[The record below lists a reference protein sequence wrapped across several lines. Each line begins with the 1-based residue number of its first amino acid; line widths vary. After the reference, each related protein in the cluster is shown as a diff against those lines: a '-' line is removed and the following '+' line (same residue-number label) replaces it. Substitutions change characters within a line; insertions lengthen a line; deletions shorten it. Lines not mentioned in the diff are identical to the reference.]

1 MRGAARSGRTKVVK
15 CLRLNWRRP
24 HDQHR
29 NTKWLSF
36 IIIVGGWCVVER
48 LFAVFSVCIN
58 SNTCVHAT
66 RSHRR
71 RSPTW
76 HDDTHALWL
85 HAHSA
90 RSTHRVAKCIRHC
103 MPIWVHSLMHLS
115 GYARI
120 RLHRIFI
127 VVRVPFEMKFPFV
140 SGSQRSCAFEE
151 IAFLSLRQT
160 IFDVVRPIS
169 KVLTARAR
177 ASFAFIKSFQF
188 IIKCKLGNGSDS
200 IQFPSSF
207 TIRRHLT
214 VFVFIQCC
222 CDATKLLFH
231 TKKKQK
237 TKLIV
242 FSVATLLLHLL
253 LLCERVFPLLQFS
266 ATHQAFE
273 RTLNSQYADIA
284 PNTGSV
290 AARSSSSNTFYKIYF
305 PRIKIITQFL
315 MPFVVVA
322 VELFGSHREF
332 SLRAKSLL
340 QSATVAN
347 ASSILISCS
356 DSGRI
361 IHFNFCI
368 QRIRS
373 VWVRAPCYRLK
384 QYCNRISY
392 KLNLSLYL
400 RLWAAARCCC
410 FSRSF
415 ALFRFCLLH
424 FVFIIFYLQLKSEI
438 CWNPWPAKHEM
449 NVLVLWAVCVCVCEC
464 GSAEAVGTYGAQA

>member
-1 MRGAARSGRTKVVK
+1 MQTRQR
-15 CLRLNWRRP
+15 LRFY
-24 HDQHR
+24 
-29 NTKWLSF
+29 TIS
-36 IIIVGGWCVVER
+36 III
-48 LFAVFSVCIN
+48 
-58 SNTCVHAT
+58 H
-66 RSHRR
+66 H
-71 RSPTW
+71 SPTS
-76 HDDTHALWL
+76 D
-85 HAHSA
+85 
-90 RSTHRVAKCIRHC
+90 
-103 MPIWVHSLMHLS
+103 
-115 GYARI
+115 
-120 RLHRIFI
+120 
-127 VVRVPFEMKFPFV
+127 
-140 SGSQRSCAFEE
+140 
-151 IAFLSLRQT
+151 SLRFHSVLLRCHET
-160 IFDVVRPIS
+160 IIS
-169 KVLTARAR
+169 YE
-177 ASFAFIKSFQF
+177 
-188 IIKCKLGNGSDS
+188 
-200 IQFPSSF
+200 
-207 TIRRHLT
+207 
-214 VFVFIQCC
+214 
-222 CDATKLLFH
+222 
-231 TKKKQK
+231 KKTK

-384 QYCNRISY
+384 QYCNRIS
-392 KLNLSLYL
+392 
-400 RLWAAARCCC
+400 
-410 FSRSF
+410 
-415 ALFRFCLLH
+415 
-424 FVFIIFYLQLKSEI
+424 
-438 CWNPWPAKHEM
+438 
-449 NVLVLWAVCVCVCEC
+449 
-464 GSAEAVGTYGAQA
+464 